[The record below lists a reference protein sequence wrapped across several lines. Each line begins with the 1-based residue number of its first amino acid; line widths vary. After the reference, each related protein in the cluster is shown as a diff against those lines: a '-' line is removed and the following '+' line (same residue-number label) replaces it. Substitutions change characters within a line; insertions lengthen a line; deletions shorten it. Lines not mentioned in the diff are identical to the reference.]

1 MLLVPR
7 TCVRQF
13 DTKDDRAAEPTPLN
27 DTQALMA
34 YVLLGDPG
42 LGKSEAFRQEAD
54 AVGGHRI
61 SAGDFLALDHPELKD
76 SALPVFIDGLDE
88 TRAGI
93 NTVCLDDFWY
103 ADRPSPPGDGLWLV
117 PRQCWATAP
126 A

>member
-13 DTKDDRAAEPTPLN
+13 DTKDDRAVEPAPLS
-27 DTQALMA
+27 DTQRLMA

-42 LGKSEAFRQEAD
+42 MGKSEAFKQEAD

-61 SAGDFLALDHPELKD
+61 SASDFLALAHPDLKD

-88 TRAGI
+88 TRAGMDDGR
-93 NTVCLDDFWY
+93 VPLDNIRKKLQDLGCRIYTFITTLGY
-103 ADRPSPPGDGLWLV
+103 VL
-117 PRQCWATAP
+117 
-126 A
+126 